1 MHVCMC
7 MGAHICAGACVHVHI
22 CICKPQIDIIRLLSF
37 SILLVKIGPQL
48 NLELVYMM
56 LAKLANMLQGSPD
69 SAFQTLE

>member
-1 MHVCMC
+1 MFACAWVHIYVQVHVY
-7 MGAHICAGACVHVHI
+7 IHVHI

-37 SILLVKIGPQL
+37 SVLLIKIGPQL
-48 NLELVYMM
+48 NSELVYMM